1 MKKRIKKGVS
11 SIMPFSKDFLWGG
24 ATAANQ
30 CEGGYNQGGR
40 GLANVDLVPHGKD
53 RFPIITGEM
62 KHLEFDEEHFY
73 PAKEAIDMYHH
84 WKEDLALFAEM
95 GFKTYRSLLLGQEF
109 FQKVT
114 NKSQMKKACNFM
126 KIFLENANV

>member
-1 MKKRIKKGVS
+1 
-11 SIMPFSKDFLWGG
+11 MPFSKDFLWGG

>member
-1 MKKRIKKGVS
+1 
-11 SIMPFSKDFLWGG
+11 MPFSKDFLWGG

-84 WKEDLALFAEM
+84 WKDDLALLLKWALRPIECQ
-95 GFKTYRSLLLGQEF
+95 LLGHEF
-109 FQKVT
+109 SPKEM
-114 NKSQMKKACNFM
+114 NKNQTKKACNFT
-126 KIFLENANV
+126 KIFLKNANV

>member
-1 MKKRIKKGVS
+1 
-11 SIMPFSKDFLWGG
+11 MPFSKDFLWGG

-73 PAKEAIDMYHH
+73 QQKKRLICIIIGKKTSHFLLK
-84 WKEDLALFAEM
+84 WDLKPIEC
-95 GFKTYRSLLLGQEF
+95 LLLGQEF
-109 FQKVT
+109 SKRRRT
-114 NKSQMKKACNFM
+114 RAK
-126 KIFLENANV
+126 